1 MNVNITRVDA
11 TLPLPTYETEG
22 SVGFDLL
29 AREDVTIP
37 ANGMSLVPNNIVVE
51 VPAGYMLTLAA
62 RSSTPMK
69 RGLILPNGIGVI
81 DIDYSGPDDEVK
93 TLVYNLRDEEHTVK
107 RGDKISQGIFVRVD
121 KAEWNELEKT
131 SNDKSRGGFGS
142 TGGHNL

>member
-1 MNVNITRVDA
+1 MNVNIIRIDE
-11 TLPLPTYETEG
+11 TLPLPAYETNG

-81 DIDYSGPDDEVK
+81 DIDYSGPEDEVK
-93 TLVYNLRDEEHTVK
+93 TLVYNLRGEEHTVK
-107 RGDKISQGIFVRVD
+107 RGDKISQGLFVRVD
-121 KAEWNELEKT
+121 KAEWNELKKT
-131 SNDKSRGGFGS
+131 SSDKSRGGFGS